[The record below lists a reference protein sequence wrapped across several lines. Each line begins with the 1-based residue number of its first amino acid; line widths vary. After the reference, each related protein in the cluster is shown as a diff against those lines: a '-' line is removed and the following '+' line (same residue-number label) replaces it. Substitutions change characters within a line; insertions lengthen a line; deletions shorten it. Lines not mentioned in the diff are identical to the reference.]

1 MTAASVPP
9 AATSDRL
16 PFWLRRLYGLL
27 AEGRQSWRNSLRTR
41 MLLLGL
47 MPLLLAFPLV
57 IGVLAWGGSE
67 RTDRLLNSTLRSNLA
82 GAHNYLDQYK
92 TQNSRRMDQLVR
104 SGSLQDAVRQAIGP
118 RRDPQALNQAL
129 RAAAESSGLD
139 YLLVAMADGQV
150 VGSSAGLLPEGR
162 LPDSYVIRQAR
173 IGVTSSA
180 YEQYP
185 REPLLV
191 QSPTFPDQLLSAR
204 RNDGSAAALA
214 GPEHGLLINA
224 AAHFPLSVEMP
235 DAMLV
240 GGVLLNHNHALI
252 EHMRE
257 LIYPIGTLLDNSE
270 GMTAIYHDGVSIAA
284 SLQRL
289 EGQRPVGKPA
299 AREVIDAVIGAG
311 QSWLGVLQE
320 DGQSHVQGFE
330 SLVDGDGRRI
340 AMIGVGFPRAPYQ
353 RDLFLMLAGVSFL
366 LAGIMLV
373 LSVLFLRSGRA
384 LTSRLERIGETMKAV
399 HRGEREARVVLPGG
413 EDELAQLGRDF
424 NELLDRI
431 AEQDE
436 LQRRNQQT
444 IASEAARRRAL
455 FQHARDGIVICDAQ
469 GRVVECNSRAA
480 EMLGYGHD
488 EMVGHYLHD
497 WDACHGEQE
506 VIRLLAQVDLEGS
519 FYETAHQRR
528 DGSSYCAE
536 VSLSRAQWEGQTF
549 VLVVQRDISERKAA
563 AAELERYRQSLEART
578 AELAAANDAKSEFL
592 ANMSHELR
600 TPMGMVIGLAN
611 LLLDTP
617 LSAEQREYL
626 LKIHTASTALL
637 GVLNDILDYSKIE
650 ARLLQLESIPLRV
663 DELLRKSTSLFEFEA
678 QRKQLRLE
686 VERAA
691 DLPELLQGDPLRL
704 LQVLSNLIG
713 NALKF
718 TERGSIRVSVAC
730 LEQTP
735 ADALLRF
742 AVTDTGVGI
751 APDRIGQLFA
761 AFQQADASITR
772 QYGGTGLG
780 LSICKRLVEL
790 MGGEVGVDS
799 RPGEGSTFWFTVR
812 LGRVQPGAGAA
823 HELIGMAPSHE
834 PASWTQL
841 LGRLAPIQGARVLVV
856 DDNPTN
862 LLVASGYLGKMGLQV
877 ETAGSGRQAIELAGG
892 GRFDA
897 ILMDLQMPEMDGLT
911 ASRAIRA
918 RESGRRVPIIALT
931 AAARMVDR
939 SATLAAGMDEH
950 VTKPIDPVLLADA
963 LLRWIAPDQA
973 SQALIAA
980 AGQATGGIATS
991 TTDKALDTGRALQ
1004 ALAGDADLLHEVLA
1018 SFAEQF
1024 GSARAQLEQAL
1035 ALRQF
1040 DAAARLV
1047 HTISG
1052 LAPTLGA
1059 DSLQPLARQFEAALQ
1074 QQDGAMLADFCQALD
1089 AVLAAIDEWLRA
1101 ADAAG
1106 PACLAESGQQ
1116 PGPQSADDGQ
1126 R

>member
-1 MTAASVPP
+1 MTAASAPQETTP
-9 AATSDRL
+9 ARL
-16 PFWLRRLYGLL
+16 PFSLRRLYALLSVGL
-27 AEGRQSWRNSLRTR
+27 QSWRDSLRTR

-47 MPLLLAFPLV
+47 MPLLVAFPVL
-57 IGVLAWGGSE
+57 IGVLAVGGSE
-67 RTDRLLNSTLRSNLA
+67 RTSRLLNSTLRSNLA
-82 GAHNYLDQYK
+82 GAHNYLDQLK
-92 TQNSRRMDQLVR
+92 TQNSKRMEQIVR
-104 SGSLQDAVRQAIGP
+104 SEQLQEAVRQAMRSQSDG
-118 RRDPQALNQAL
+118 RTLNRALQ
-129 RAAAESSGLD
+129 AAAEGSGLD
-139 YLLVAMADGQV
+139 YLLVATADGQV
-150 VGSSAGLLPEGR
+150 VGGSMGVLPGGR

-180 YEQYP
+180 YEQYTMEQL
-185 REPLLV
+185 RVL
-191 QSPTFPDQLLSAR
+191 SPHFPEQLRTSR
-204 RNDGSAAALA
+204 RNDGAAAPA
-214 GPEHGLLINA
+214 AEPERGLLINA

-240 GGVLLNHNHALI
+240 GGVLLNHNYALI

-257 LIYPIGTLLDNSE
+257 LIYPIGTLLDNAE

-289 EGQRPVGKPA
+289 EGQRPVGKAA
-299 AREVIDAVIGAG
+299 ARKVIDAVLQDG

-320 DGQSHVQGFE
+320 DGQNYVEGFE
-330 SLVDGDGRRI
+330 ALVDGDGRRVG
-340 AMIGVGFPRAPYQ
+340 MIGVGFPRAPYQ
-353 RDLFLMLAGVSFL
+353 RDSFLMLAGVSLL
-366 LAGIMLV
+366 LAVIMLII
-373 LSVLFLRSGRA
+373 SVLFLRSGRA
-384 LTSRLERIGETMKAV
+384 LTSRLERIGDTMKAV
-399 HRGEREARVVLPGG
+399 HRGEREARVVLPAGS
-413 EDELAQLGRDF
+413 DELVRLGHDF

-431 AEQDE
+431 AEQDA
-436 LQRRNQQT
+436 LQRRTQET
-444 IASEAARRRAL
+444 IANEAARRRAL

-469 GRVVECNSRAA
+469 GQVVECNSRAA
-480 EMLGYGHD
+480 EMLGYEHD

-497 WDACHGEQE
+497 WDLCHGEQE

-519 FYETAHQRR
+519 FYETQHQRQ

-549 VLVVQRDISERKAA
+549 VLAVQRDISERKAA

-600 TPMGMVIGLAN
+600 TPMGMVIGLTN
-611 LLLDTP
+611 LLLDTG
-617 LSAEQREYL
+617 LSVEQRDYL

-650 ARLLQLESIPLRV
+650 AGLLQLESIPLRI
-663 DELLRKSTSLFEFEA
+663 DDILRKSITLFEFEA

-686 VERAA
+686 LERAPDMPA
-691 DLPELLQGDPLRL
+691 LLQGDPLRL
-704 LQVLSNLIG
+704 MQVLSNLIG

-718 TERGSIRVSVAC
+718 TEKGSIRVAVTC

-761 AFQQADASITR
+761 AFQQADVSITR

-780 LSICKRLVEL
+780 LSISKRLVEL
-790 MGGEVGVDS
+790 MGGEIGVSS
-799 RPGEGSTFWFTVR
+799 RQGEGSTFWFTVR

-834 PASWTQL
+834 PASWSQL
-841 LGRLAPIQGARVLVV
+841 VSRLAPIQGARVLVV

-877 ETAGSGRQAIELAGG
+877 ETAGSGRRAIELASI
-892 GRFDA
+892 GRYDM

-918 RESGRRVPIIALT
+918 SESGPRVPIIALT

-939 SATLAAGMDEH
+939 HATLAAGMDDH
-950 VTKPIDPVLLADA
+950 ITKPIDPVLLADT
-963 LLRWIAPDQA
+963 LLKWIAPDLQR
-973 SQALIAA
+973 QPVPV
-980 AGQATGGIATS
+980 ATGHP
-991 TTDKALDTGRALQ
+991 TDGVTAGSAHVLDIGRALQ
-1004 ALAGDADLLHEVLA
+1004 ALADDEDLLRQVLL
-1018 SFAEQF
+1018 SFVEQF
-1024 GSARAQLEQAL
+1024 GSARSQLEQAL
-1035 ALRQF
+1035 ARRQF
-1040 DAAARLV
+1040 DVAARLV

-1059 DSLQPLARQFEAALQ
+1059 DSLQQRARQFEAALE
-1074 QQDGAMLADFCQALD
+1074 QQDGALLADFCQLLE
-1089 AVLAAIDEWLRA
+1089 AVLMAIDAWLRA
-1101 ADAAG
+1101 ADAARPHHPEG
-1106 PACLAESGQQ
+1106 AERV
-1116 PGPQSADDGQ
+1116 PGAPSADGGE

>member
-1 MTAASVPP
+1 MMAASETT
-9 AATSDRL
+9 AATSARL
-16 PFWLRRLYGLL
+16 PFWLRRLCGLL
-27 AEGRQSWRNSLRTR
+27 AGGRRSWRDSLRMR

-47 MPLLLAFPLV
+47 MPLLVAFPLV

-104 SGSLQDAVRQAIGP
+104 SGALQDAVRQAIGP

-129 RAAAESSGLD
+129 KAAAESSGLD

-150 VGSSAGLLPEGR
+150 VGSSAGQLPEGR
-162 LPDSYVIRQAR
+162 LPDSHVIRQAR

-180 YEQYP
+180 YEQYALEQL
-185 REPLLV
+185 RVL
-191 QSPTFPDQLLSAR
+191 SPAFPDQLLSSR
-204 RNDGSAAALA
+204 GNDASAAALA

-240 GGVLLNHNHALI
+240 GGVLFNHNHALI

-270 GMTAIYHDGVSIAA
+270 GMTAIYHGGVSIAA

-299 AREVIDAVIGAG
+299 PRDVIDAVIGAG
-311 QSWLGVLQE
+311 QSWLGVLHE
-320 DGQSHVQGFE
+320 EGQDYVEGFE
-330 SLVDGDGRRI
+330 ALIDGDGRRVGMI
-340 AMIGVGFPRAPYQ
+340 AVGFPRGPYQ
-353 RDLFLMLAGVSFL
+353 RDLFLMLTGVSLL
-366 LAGIMLV
+366 LAAIMLV

-384 LTSRLERIGETMKAV
+384 LTSRLERMGETMKAV

-444 IASEAARRRAL
+444 IASEATRRRAL

-488 EMVGHYLHD
+488 EMVGHYLHH
-497 WDACHGEQE
+497 WDVCHGEQE
-506 VIRLLAQVDLEGS
+506 VIRLLEQVDLEGS
-519 FYETAHQRR
+519 FYETQHQRR
-528 DGSSYCAE
+528 DGSRYWAE
-536 VSLSRAQWEGQTF
+536 VSLSRAQWEEQTF
-549 VLVVQRDISERKAA
+549 VLVVQRDISERKAVT
-563 AAELERYRQSLEART
+563 AELERYRQSLEART

-600 TPMGMVIGLAN
+600 TPMGMVIGLTN

-617 LSAEQREYL
+617 LGQEQRDYL

-663 DELLRKSTSLFEFEA
+663 DDILRKSTSLFEFEA

-686 VERAA
+686 VECAT

-704 LQVLSNLIG
+704 LQVLSNLVG

-718 TERGSIRVSVAC
+718 TDQGSIRVSVSG

-735 ADALLRF
+735 ADVLLRF

-751 APDRIGQLFA
+751 APDRIGKLFT

-790 MGGEVGVDS
+790 MGGEIGVES
-799 RPGEGSTFWFTVR
+799 RPGAGSSFWFTVR
-812 LGRVQPGAGAA
+812 LGRVQPGSATA
-823 HELIGMAPSHE
+823 HELGGLAPAHE
-834 PASWTQL
+834 PANWTQL
-841 LGRLAPIQGARVLVV
+841 LGRMAPIQGARVLVV

-862 LLVASGYLGKMGLQV
+862 LLVASGYLGKMGLQF
-877 ETAGSGRQAIELAGG
+877 ETAGSGQCAVELASG

-918 RESGRRVPIIALT
+918 GESGRRVPIIALT

-939 SATLAAGMDEH
+939 SATRAAGMDDH
-950 VTKPIDPVLLADA
+950 ITKPIDPVLLADA
-963 LLRWIAPDQA
+963 LLKWIAPDPARQPRPA
-973 SQALIAA
+973 VAGQPTAGMAA
-980 AGQATGGIATS
+980 ATG
-991 TTDKALDTGRALQ
+991 KVLDIGLALQ
-1004 ALAGDADLLHEVLA
+1004 ALVGDEDLLRQALL

-1024 GSARAQLEQAL
+1024 GSAREQLEQAL

-1040 DAAARLV
+1040 DVAARLV
-1047 HTISG
+1047 HTVSG

-1059 DSLQPLARQFEAALQ
+1059 QWLQPLARQFETALAQQDAAL
-1074 QQDGAMLADFCQALD
+1074 LNDFCQALD
-1089 AVLAAIDEWLRA
+1089 ALLAAIADWLRA
-1101 ADAAG
+1101 TDAADLAG
-1106 PACLAESGQQ
+1106 PEPPDPAGARSG
-1116 PGPQSADDGQ
+1116 DGGE